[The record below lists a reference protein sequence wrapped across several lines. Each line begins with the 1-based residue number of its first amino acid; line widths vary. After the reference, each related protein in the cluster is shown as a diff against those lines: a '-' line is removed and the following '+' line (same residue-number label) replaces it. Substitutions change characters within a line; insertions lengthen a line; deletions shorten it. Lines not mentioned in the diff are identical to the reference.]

1 MSSGSCRDKRL
12 VKSSRE
18 EKREEKKK
26 KRWCITVLPNRQH
39 QLPAPGAIG
48 MVNRRPTT
56 TDLKEVRLGVDVHAA
71 HTGRHGAYREHVFRR
86 AHQSTCRQ

>member
-1 MSSGSCRDKRL
+1 MERGIGVAASANHLWSRHLPMSSGSCRDKRL

-18 EKREEKKK
+18 EKREEKK

-48 MVNRRPTT
+48 MVNRRPRT
-56 TDLKEVRLGVDVHAA
+56 TDLKDCLLYTSDAA
-71 HTGRHGAYREHVFRR
+71 DE
-86 AHQSTCRQ
+86 

>member
-26 KRWCITVLPNRQH
+26 ALVYHRV
-39 QLPAPGAIG
+39 A
-48 MVNRRPTT
+48 
-56 TDLKEVRLGVDVHAA
+56 E
-71 HTGRHGAYREHVFRR
+71 
-86 AHQSTCRQ
+86 